1 MEIVY
6 SWAIEQMQ
14 EVPQQGPLTDV
25 VINISWRRY
34 ATTVVSEKEYIAG
47 TFGFFVC
54 SQPSGEDFTPYEDLT
69 RDQVIG
75 WLEAGLD
82 VEAIDRNL
90 IAQLNDQ
97 INPPVVILPLPW
109 EPTTT
114 TTTTTTEAPFTTT
127 TTTTTLA

>member
-25 VINISWRRY
+25 VINISWRRFG
-34 ATTVVSEKEYIAG
+34 TTVVDDKEYQAG
-47 TFGFFVC
+47 AFGFFVC

-69 RDQVIG
+69 REQVIG

-82 VEAIDRNL
+82 VEAINLNL

-114 TTTTTTEAPFTTT
+114 TTSTTTEPPVTT

>member
-6 SWAIEQMQ
+6 NWVIEQMQ
-14 EVPQQGPLTDV
+14 EVPQQGSLTDV
-25 VINISWRRY
+25 VINISWRRFG
-34 ATTVVSEKEYIAG
+34 TTVVDGKEYTAG

-54 SQPSGEDFTPYEDLT
+54 TEPSGEDFTPYADLT
-69 RDQVIG
+69 KDQVVG

-82 VEAIDRNL
+82 MEAIDRNL
-90 IAQLNDQ
+90 TAQLNDQ

-114 TTTTTTEAPFTTT
+114 TTTTTEPLVTT

>member
-14 EVPQQGPLTDV
+14 EVPQQGSLTDV
-25 VINISWRRY
+25 VINISWRRFG
-34 ATTVVSEKEYIAG
+34 TTVVDDKEYQAG
-47 TFGFFVC
+47 AFGFFVC

-69 RDQVIG
+69 REQVIG

-82 VEAIDRNL
+82 VEAINLNL

-127 TTTTTLA
+127 TTTTILA

>member
-1 MEIVY
+1 MEIIY
-6 SWAIEQMQ
+6 NWEIEQMQ

-34 ATTVVSEKEYIAG
+34 ATTVVSEKEYTAG

-82 VEAIDRNL
+82 VESIDRNL

-97 INPPVVILPLPW
+97 INPPVIILPFPW

-114 TTTTTTEAPFTTT
+114 TTTSTTTEAPVTTT
-127 TTTTTLA
+127 TTTSLA

>member
-1 MEIVY
+1 MEIIY
-6 SWAIEQMQ
+6 TWGIEQMQ

-34 ATTVVSEKEYIAG
+34 ATTVVDGKEYIGG

-54 SQPSGEDFTPYEDLT
+54 SQPSSEDFTPYEDLT
-69 RDQVIG
+69 REQVIG

-82 VEAIDRNL
+82 LESIDKTL

-97 INPPVVILPLPW
+97 INPPVIILPLPW

-114 TTTTTTEAPFTTT
+114 TTEAPVSTTTTTEAP
-127 TTTTTLA
+127 

>member
-14 EVPQQGPLTDV
+14 EVPQQGSLTDV
-25 VINISWRRY
+25 VINISWRRFG
-34 ATTVVSEKEYIAG
+34 TTVVDDKEYQAG
-47 TFGFFVC
+47 AFGFFVC
-54 SQPSGEDFTPYEDLT
+54 SQPSDTDFTPYEDLT
-69 RDQVIG
+69 REQVIG

-82 VEAIDRNL
+82 VEAINLNL

-114 TTTTTTEAPFTTT
+114 TTTTTTELPVTT

>member
-1 MEIVY
+1 MEIIY
-6 SWAIEQMQ
+6 TWGIEQMQ

-34 ATTVVSEKEYIAG
+34 ATTVVSETEYTAG

-54 SQPSGEDFTPYEDLT
+54 SQPSSEDFTPYEDLT
-69 RDQVIG
+69 REQVIG

-82 VEAIDRNL
+82 VEAINLNL

-127 TTTTTLA
+127 TTTTNLA

>member
-25 VINISWRRY
+25 VINISWRRFG
-34 ATTVVSEKEYIAG
+34 TTVVDDKEYQAG
-47 TFGFFVC
+47 AFGFFVC
-54 SQPSGEDFTPYEDLT
+54 SQPSGTDFTPYEDLT
-69 RDQVIG
+69 REQVIG

-82 VEAIDRNL
+82 VEAINLNL

-114 TTTTTTEAPFTTT
+114 TTTSTTTEPPVTTT
-127 TTTTTLA
+127 TKTTLA